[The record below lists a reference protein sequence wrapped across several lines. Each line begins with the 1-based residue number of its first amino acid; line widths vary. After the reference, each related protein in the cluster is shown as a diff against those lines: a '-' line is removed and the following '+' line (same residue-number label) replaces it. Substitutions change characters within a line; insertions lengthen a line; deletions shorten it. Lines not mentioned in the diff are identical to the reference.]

1 MKTYMHLA
9 LSYLKKQKDRTVA
22 LVLGIALAVMFVFG
36 FNVINESQSRNQIAA
51 IQRRYGTYHGIFYDL
66 DKDEVEKI
74 RRDENII
81 KSAVSFDLGNAIT
94 DNGVLMVLNSSDED
108 YIKMAGYNL
117 VKGRLPQ
124 KQGEIVLESKAL
136 KNMGSKINIDD
147 TVKLKVKR
155 EYIDEKGMKQVYM
168 DTKPFRLVGIINK
181 PGDSQKI
188 QFYSLK
194 GFTYFKK
201 GEKNVLP
208 DDLVSYAEIFKFKS
222 SRNMETTT
230 NQLKKIYGVDKTE
243 ANRNLVIALT
253 DAEVQ
258 SSNNLNNRFNISIII
273 TAILLIYNMFNISLI
288 DMVKQIGTLRTI
300 GASKKQVRFIV
311 GFQSLFV
318 LVGGLALGFVM
329 GIVFSYFSIKVYNF
343 MPSLIDVSK
352 SSMYISSKSIWNAV
366 GVGVIT
372 VAVST
377 MIPIWMAGRV
387 TPMEAVKKTDKSQE
401 KQRSGWHHRIGKR
414 FFGLIGEMA
423 YENIWRNKWRTFIIV
438 VSVAMG
444 GYIFIDYVSFYND
457 RNRFSNMVDPAT
469 AAMQDND
476 FRLSYS
482 GNTDPD
488 FVGYTEEDL
497 KEISNIK
504 GVKNVRTKILKEGFL
519 ELNIKELNNDY
530 IKYKGITNEKTEI
543 PIEVKGY
550 DNNQLE
556 GFQKYV
562 AKGDILSLKE
572 STDEYPNVAVFNY
585 YYNKVTEDMRYREI
599 RSGLDVGDIITI
611 RIPVIEN
618 NKFIYKKYKVRISA
632 MLKKEW
638 AFKGDTEMSEME
650 IIFPQQYLKEISDK
664 ASYDQIS
671 LQVESGSDEYV
682 YGKIMQILKNK
693 PFPDIESKAGHRE
706 EIEKASLSSMKSQMV
721 VVVLVL
727 LVAGI
732 NVYNTIRTNLLIR
745 INEFSIMR
753 AIGMTVKQLKSM
765 IIKEAVLYGILG
777 SIIAMLLGTYRVYSF
792 NKYTNNLHKVSV
804 GITNTIPFKF
814 PIIPVLLYS
823 GIVIGICILSAY
835 ISARKVG
842 KFNIVDGLN
851 VTE

>member
-208 DDLVSYAEIFKFKS
+208 DDLVSYAEIVKLKS
-222 SRNMETTT
+222 SRSTEMTF
-230 NQLKKIYGVDKTE
+230 NQIKRKYGLNTLEVNK
-243 ANRNLVIALT
+243 NLVLALA
-253 DAEVQ
+253 DAEFQ
-258 SSNNLNNRFNISIII
+258 RTKSLGNNLTILVII

-414 FFGLIGEMA
+414 FLGLIGEMA

-438 VSVAMG
+438 VSVAIA
-444 GYIFIDYVSFYND
+444 GYLFIYDVSFHNNQNEID
-457 RNRFSNMVDPAT
+457 NAT
-469 AAMQDND
+469 APAITSMQDND
-476 FRLSYS
+476 FKLSF
-482 GNTDPD
+482 TDNMD
-488 FVGYTEEDL
+488 SNFAGYTDEDL
-497 KEISNIK
+497 KTISNIK
-504 GVKNVRTKILKEGFL
+504 GVKNIGTKIVKDGFL
-519 ELNIKELNNDY
+519 ESSIAELQNDFIKNKD
-530 IKYKGITNEKTEI
+530 ITNANVETLIKI
-543 PIEVKGY
+543 KGY
-550 DNNQLE
+550 DEKQLKE
-556 GFQKYV
+556 FKKYID
-562 AKGDILSLKE
+562 KGDISLLSNI
-572 STDEYPNVAVFNY
+572 SDEYPNVIMFNY
-585 YYNKVTEDMRYREI
+585 YYDNKAGKFNEVRKNLNI
-599 RSGLDVGDIITI
+599 GDIITV
-611 RIPVIEN
+611 RIPAVEN
-618 NKFIYKKYKVRISA
+618 SKIVYKKYSVRVCGL
-632 MLKKEW
+632 LKREW
-638 AFKGDTEMSEME
+638 SLKGDNERGYVEV
-650 IIFPQQYLKEISDK
+650 IFPQQYLKSLSGQDIYS
-664 ASYDQIS
+664 QIGI
-671 LQVESGSDEYV
+671 QVETGQDEYV
-682 YGKIMQILKNK
+682 YEKINKILEDK
-693 PFPDIESKAGHRE
+693 PFPEMESKLKYLKE
-706 EIEKASLSSMKSQMV
+706 SEKSFLSVMSSRMA
-721 VVVLVL
+721 VVVLIL
-727 LVAGI
+727 FVAGI
-732 NVYNTIRTNLLIR
+732 NVYNTIKTNLLIR
-745 INEFSIMR
+745 INEFSILR
-753 AIGMTVKQLKSM
+753 AIGMTSKQLKNM
-765 IIKEAVLYGILG
+765 IIEESIFYGVLS
-777 SIIAMLLGTYRVYSF
+777 SIIASVIGGCRVYMFYKLVNSQYEHGF
-792 NKYTNNLHKVSV
+792 GASA
-804 GITNTIPFKF
+804 IIPFKF